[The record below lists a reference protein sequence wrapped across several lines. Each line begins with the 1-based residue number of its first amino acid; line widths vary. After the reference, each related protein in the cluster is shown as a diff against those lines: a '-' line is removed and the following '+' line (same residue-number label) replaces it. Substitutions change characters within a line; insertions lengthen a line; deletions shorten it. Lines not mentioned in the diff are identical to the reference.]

1 MIAAGFLLRADGAG
15 DEAERRIRTLAASL
29 AAARCEADAWRAR
42 VEGKALT
49 ADRRVAGAVPP
60 GGVRIC
66 DVNRALGMVVADA
79 GARQG
84 MQAGLV
90 LMVMRGDRPLAR
102 VRVVDV
108 RRRVAGA
115 VVEKRESGDGY
126 PEPGDRLV
134 VATDGE

>member
-1 MIAAGFLLRADGAG
+1 MLIAASVGSVAWFL
-15 DEAERRIRTLAASL
+15 
-29 AAARCEADAWRAR
+29 
-42 VEGKALT
+42 
-49 ADRRVAGAVPP
+49 
-60 GGVRIC
+60 
-66 DVNRALGMVVADA
+66 
-79 GARQG
+79 
-84 MQAGLV
+84 AGLV